1 MTWWKFWE
9 KGSGGRSPDYY
20 EEGVALVDQ
29 ELYHEALTSFRLAL
43 KQNPDDAATL
53 EQMAVIYTHIG
64 LPEDAV
70 RAYARAIELRPR
82 SPSAHYGLAFLQ
94 LREGR
99 HFEAAGHL
107 RAFLEYA
114 KPDRVDDR
122 QIAHARRTLDRLGR
136 AEAGTNDRAGEAP
149 LGEPAHPASED

>member
-9 KGSGGRSPDYY
+9 EESGSGNPDYY
-20 EEGVALVDQ
+20 DEGVALVDR

-43 KQNPDDAATL
+43 KANPDDPATL
-53 EQMAVIYTHIG
+53 EQMAVVYTHIG
-64 LPEDAV
+64 LHEEAA
-70 RAYARAIELRPR
+70 RAYAMAIELRPR

-94 LREGR
+94 MRAGQR
-99 HFEAAGHL
+99 FEAAGHL

-122 QIAHARRTLDRLGR
+122 QIGHARRTLDTLNPP
-136 AEAGTNDRAGEAP
+136 EAQGPPDDSST
-149 LGEPAHPASED
+149 

>member
-9 KGSGGRSPDYY
+9 QGSGSGNPDYY
-20 EEGVALVDQ
+20 DEGVALVDR

-43 KQNPDDAATL
+43 KANPDDPAAL
-53 EQMAVIYTHIG
+53 EQMAVVYTHIG
-64 LPEDAV
+64 LHEDAA
-70 RAYARAIELRPR
+70 RAYAAAIELRPR

-94 LREGR
+94 VRAGQR
-99 HFEAAGHL
+99 FEAAGHL

-122 QIAHARRTLDRLGR
+122 QIEHARRTLDRLNPPEAAGPPDD
-136 AEAGTNDRAGEAP
+136 AGT
-149 LGEPAHPASED
+149 